1 MKKLFA
7 LCLALVMSMALV
19 AGCSEADPENPYGQ
33 EPAPK
38 IETDAESSSVVVE
51 VL

>member
-19 AGCSEADPENPYGQ
+19 AGCSQADPENPYGQ
-33 EPAPK
+33 EPAAK
-38 IETDAESSSVVVE
+38 IETEAETSAVVVE